1 MAARFPLPNG
11 AVLEIA
17 SVMGSAVAF
26 TALTNAKPPV
36 AASVGHDIENGDVL
50 LINSGWALINDRAV
64 KASGVTADA
73 FALAGLNTTNTDK
86 FTVGAGSGSVIPV
99 SGWTQIS
106 KVTSFTS
113 SGGEQQYKAIGYLE
127 DDDDKQ
133 FPVNRNPTTITIV
146 VEDQPTAQYVETV
159 EGFDD
164 TKELAV
170 VRMKLRNGDQILY
183 PGYVSITPDPTM
195 ERNNVMTRTI
205 SIGLSARSLRYLAG
219 A

>member
-1 MAARFPLPNG
+1 M
-11 AVLEIA
+11 
-17 SVMGSAVAF
+17 
-26 TALTNAKPPV
+26 
-36 AASVGHDIENGDVL
+36 
-50 LINSGWALINDRAV
+50 
-64 KASGVTADA
+64 
-73 FALAGLNTTNTDK
+73 
-86 FTVGAGSGSVIPV
+86 IPV

>member
-17 SVMGSAVAF
+17 SIMGSAVAF

-86 FTVGAGSGSVIPV
+86 FTAGAGVGSVIPV

-113 SGGEQQYKAIGYLE
+113 SGGEQQYQTVGYLE

-133 FPVNRNPTTITIV
+133 FPTNRNPTTITIV
-146 VEDQPTAQYVETV
+146 VEDQPTAQYIETV